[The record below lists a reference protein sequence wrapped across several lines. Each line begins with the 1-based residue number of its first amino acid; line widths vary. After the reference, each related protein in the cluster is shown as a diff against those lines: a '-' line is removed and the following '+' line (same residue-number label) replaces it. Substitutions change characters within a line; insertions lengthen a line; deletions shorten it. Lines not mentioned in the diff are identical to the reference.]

1 MSGAACRRVYLD
13 REMDGRV
20 DRARC
25 EDEEERCDVCRESD
39 AMMDELEAQRQA
51 YVQREHEKQERL
63 MDSAIDIPSSNM
75 PFSGFP
81 SEGFE
86 SSNGPFP
93 SSPPPRVQSSVI
105 SFDQG
110 FIADRISP
118 EERFEF
124 QSQQSQR

>member
-1 MSGAACRRVYLD
+1 
-13 REMDGRV
+13 MDW
-20 DRARC
+20 ARY
-25 EDEEERCDVCRESD
+25 EDEEECYNVCRESN
-39 AMMDELEAQRQA
+39 AMMDELEVQRQA

-63 MDSAIDIPSSNM
+63 MDSTIDIPSSNM

-81 SEGFE
+81 NEGFE

-93 SSPPPRVQSSVI
+93 SSPLPCVQSSII

-110 FIADRISP
+110 FIVDRISP

-124 QSQQSQR
+124 QS

>member
-1 MSGAACRRVYLD
+1 
-13 REMDGRV
+13 MDGRV

-75 PFSGFP
+75 LFSGFP

-93 SSPPPRVQSSVI
+93 SSLPPRVQSSVI

-110 FIADRISP
+110 FIVDRINL

-124 QSQQSQR
+124 